1 MAENRIGKDRM
12 LELYTRL
19 AEGKLIYKA
28 EEAEHYK
35 CSLRSIQ
42 RDIEDLRTF
51 FHNQSDASGIV
62 QDIIYD
68 KKLKGYKL
76 VPPLR
81 NVLSNKEVF
90 AVLKILL
97 ESRSLSKAELDPI
110 LDKLIDCCVP
120 KECKGYVTN
129 LISNERFHYVPP
141 RHNKEVLDTMW
152 RLGEALREH
161 KEVEVQYR
169 KPGDGSLVHRVLR
182 PAGIMFSEF
191 YFYLAGFIVPKQ
203 DDSFKEEQK
212 SIFIKQIL
220 LANQYQ
226 KPIAIHMRSATKDTL
241 DILKEYAQTK
251 ILFHCFSGSKE
262 TMMECLKLTSYISFA
277 GPITFKNARQ
287 APECIINCPVD
298 HLLTETDSPYLSP
311 VPFRG
316 KQNEPKNVQY
326 VVKKICEL
334 KQIEETVLCS
344 QIEKNFYSFFNKD

>member
-1 MAENRIGKDRM
+1 MAEDRIGKDRM

-51 FHNQSDASGIV
+51 FHNQSDASGVV

-97 ESRSLSKAELDPI
+97 ESRSLSKEELDPI

-141 RHNKEVLDTMW
+141 CHNKEVLDTMW
-152 RLGEALREH
+152 RLGEALRQH
-161 KEVEVQYR
+161 KEVEIDYK
-169 KPGDGSLVHRVLR
+169 KPSDGSLVHRVLR

-191 YFYLAGFIVPKQ
+191 YFYLAGFIVPKE
-203 DDSFKEEQK
+203 DDSFKEEVE
-212 SIFIKQIL
+212 
-220 LANQYQ
+220 
-226 KPIAIHMRSATKDTL
+226 KDPFPTIYRIDRIESLEVTDKHYNVPYDSRFEEGEFRKRVQFMFGGKLRKVRLYYKGSNPEPVL
-241 DILKEYAQTK
+241 DRLPTAEI
-251 ILFHCFSGSKE
+251 
-262 TMMECLKLTSYISFA
+262 
-277 GPITFKNARQ
+277 
-287 APECIINCPVD
+287 
-298 HLLTETDSPYLSP
+298 
-311 VPFRG
+311 
-316 KQNEPKNVQY
+316 
-326 VVKKICEL
+326 
-334 KQIEETVLCS
+334 
-344 QIEKNFYSFFNKD
+344 IEKNDKGYLITAEVFGSGIDMWIRSQGDLVEVVE

>member
-1 MAENRIGKDRM
+1 MAEDRIGKDRM

-51 FHNQSDASGIV
+51 FHNQSDASGVV

-97 ESRSLSKAELDPI
+97 ESRSLSKEELDPI

-152 RLGEALREH
+152 RLGEALRQH
-161 KEVEVQYR
+161 KEVEIDYK
-169 KPGDGSLVHRVLR
+169 KPSDGSLVNRVLR

-191 YFYLAGFIVPKQ
+191 YFYLAGFIVPKE
-203 DDSFKEEQK
+203 DDSFKEEVE
-212 SIFIKQIL
+212 
-220 LANQYQ
+220 
-226 KPIAIHMRSATKDTL
+226 KDPFPTIYRIDRIESLEVTDKHYNVPYDSRFEEGEFRKRVQFMFGGKLRKVRFYYTGSNPEPVL
-241 DILKEYAQTK
+241 DRLPTAEI
-251 ILFHCFSGSKE
+251 
-262 TMMECLKLTSYISFA
+262 
-277 GPITFKNARQ
+277 
-287 APECIINCPVD
+287 
-298 HLLTETDSPYLSP
+298 
-311 VPFRG
+311 
-316 KQNEPKNVQY
+316 
-326 VVKKICEL
+326 
-334 KQIEETVLCS
+334 
-344 QIEKNFYSFFNKD
+344 IEKNEKGFLISAEVFGSGIDMWIRSQGDLVEVVE

>member
-1 MAENRIGKDRM
+1 MAEDRIGKDRM

-51 FHNQSDASGIV
+51 FHNQSDASGVV

-97 ESRSLSKAELDPI
+97 ESRSLSKEELDPI

-141 RHNKEVLDTMW
+141 HHNKEVLDSMW
-152 RLGEALREH
+152 RLGAALREH
-161 KEVEVQYR
+161 KEVEIDYK
-169 KPGDGSLVHRVLR
+169 KPSDGSLVNRVLR

-191 YFYLAGFIVPKQ
+191 YFYLAGFIVPKEE
-203 DDSFKEEQK
+203 DSFKEEVE
-212 SIFIKQIL
+212 
-220 LANQYQ
+220 
-226 KPIAIHMRSATKDTL
+226 KDPFPTIYRIDRIESLEVTDKHYNVPYDSRFEEGEFRKRVQFMFGGKLRKVRFYYTGSNPEPVL
-241 DILKEYAQTK
+241 DRLPTAEI
-251 ILFHCFSGSKE
+251 
-262 TMMECLKLTSYISFA
+262 
-277 GPITFKNARQ
+277 
-287 APECIINCPVD
+287 
-298 HLLTETDSPYLSP
+298 
-311 VPFRG
+311 
-316 KQNEPKNVQY
+316 
-326 VVKKICEL
+326 
-334 KQIEETVLCS
+334 
-344 QIEKNFYSFFNKD
+344 IEKKDKGYLISAEVFGSGIDMWLRSQGDLVELVE

>member
-1 MAENRIGKDRM
+1 MAEDRIGKDRM

-51 FHNQSDASGIV
+51 FHNQSDASGVV

-97 ESRSLSKAELDPI
+97 ESRSLSKEELDPI

-152 RLGEALREH
+152 RLGEALRQH
-161 KEVEVQYR
+161 KEVEIDYK
-169 KPGDGSLVHRVLR
+169 KPSDGSLVHRVLR

-191 YFYLAGFIVPKQ
+191 YFYLAGFIVPKE
-203 DDSFKEEQK
+203 DDSFKEEVE
-212 SIFIKQIL
+212 
-220 LANQYQ
+220 
-226 KPIAIHMRSATKDTL
+226 KDPFPTIYRIDRIESLEVTDKHYNVPYDSRFEEGEFRKRVQFMFGGKLRKVRFYYTGSNPEPVL
-241 DILKEYAQTK
+241 DRLPTAEI
-251 ILFHCFSGSKE
+251 
-262 TMMECLKLTSYISFA
+262 
-277 GPITFKNARQ
+277 
-287 APECIINCPVD
+287 
-298 HLLTETDSPYLSP
+298 
-311 VPFRG
+311 
-316 KQNEPKNVQY
+316 
-326 VVKKICEL
+326 
-334 KQIEETVLCS
+334 
-344 QIEKNFYSFFNKD
+344 IEKNEKGFLISAEVFGSGIDMWIRSQGDLVEVVK

>member
-1 MAENRIGKDRM
+1 MAEDRIGKDRM

-51 FHNQSDASGIV
+51 FHNQSDASGVV

-97 ESRSLSKAELDPI
+97 ESRSLSKEELDPI

-161 KEVEVQYR
+161 KEVEVDYR

-191 YFYLAGFIVPKQ
+191 YFYLAGFIVPKE
-203 DDSFKEEQK
+203 DDSFKEEVE
-212 SIFIKQIL
+212 
-220 LANQYQ
+220 
-226 KPIAIHMRSATKDTL
+226 KDPFPTIYRIDRIESLEVTDRHYNVPYDSRFEEGEFRKRVQFMFGGKLRKVRFYYKGSNPEPVL
-241 DILKEYAQTK
+241 DRLPTAEI
-251 ILFHCFSGSKE
+251 
-262 TMMECLKLTSYISFA
+262 
-277 GPITFKNARQ
+277 
-287 APECIINCPVD
+287 
-298 HLLTETDSPYLSP
+298 
-311 VPFRG
+311 
-316 KQNEPKNVQY
+316 
-326 VVKKICEL
+326 
-334 KQIEETVLCS
+334 
-344 QIEKNFYSFFNKD
+344 IEKNDKGFLITAEVFGSGIDMWIRSQGDLVEVVE

>member
-1 MAENRIGKDRM
+1 MAEDRIGKDRM

-51 FHNQSDASGIV
+51 FHNQSDASGVV

-97 ESRSLSKAELDPI
+97 ESRSLSKEELDPI

-152 RLGEALREH
+152 RLGEALRQH
-161 KEVEVQYR
+161 KEVEIDYK
-169 KPGDGSLVHRVLR
+169 KPSDGSLVHRVLR

-191 YFYLAGFIVPKQ
+191 YFYLAGFIVPKE
-203 DDSFKEEQK
+203 DDSFKEEVE
-212 SIFIKQIL
+212 
-220 LANQYQ
+220 
-226 KPIAIHMRSATKDTL
+226 KDPFPTIYRIDRIESLEVTDKHYNVPYDSRFEEGEFRKRVQFMFGGKLRKVRFYYTGSNPEPVL
-241 DILKEYAQTK
+241 DRLPTAEI
-251 ILFHCFSGSKE
+251 
-262 TMMECLKLTSYISFA
+262 
-277 GPITFKNARQ
+277 
-287 APECIINCPVD
+287 
-298 HLLTETDSPYLSP
+298 
-311 VPFRG
+311 
-316 KQNEPKNVQY
+316 
-326 VVKKICEL
+326 
-334 KQIEETVLCS
+334 
-344 QIEKNFYSFFNKD
+344 IEKNEKGFLISAEVFGSGIDMWIRSQGDLVEVVE

>member
-19 AEGKLIYKA
+19 AEGKLINKA

-51 FHNQSDASGIV
+51 FHNQSDASGVV

-97 ESRSLSKAELDPI
+97 ESRSLSKEELDPI
-110 LDKLIDCCVP
+110 FDKLIDCCVP

-141 RHNKEVLDTMW
+141 HHNKEVLDTMW
-152 RLGEALREH
+152 RLGAALREH
-161 KEVEVQYR
+161 KEVEIDYK
-169 KPGDGSLVHRVLR
+169 KPSDGSLVHRVLR

-191 YFYLAGFIVPKQ
+191 YFYLAGFIVPKE
-203 DDSFKEEQK
+203 DDSFKEEVE
-212 SIFIKQIL
+212 
-220 LANQYQ
+220 
-226 KPIAIHMRSATKDTL
+226 KDPFPTIYRIDRIESLEVTDKHYNVPYDSRFEEGEFRKRVQFMFGGKLRKVRLYYKGSNPEPVL
-241 DILKEYAQTK
+241 DRLPTAEI
-251 ILFHCFSGSKE
+251 
-262 TMMECLKLTSYISFA
+262 
-277 GPITFKNARQ
+277 
-287 APECIINCPVD
+287 
-298 HLLTETDSPYLSP
+298 
-311 VPFRG
+311 
-316 KQNEPKNVQY
+316 
-326 VVKKICEL
+326 
-334 KQIEETVLCS
+334 
-344 QIEKNFYSFFNKD
+344 IEKNDKGYLITAEVFGSGIDMWIRSQGDLVEVVE

>member
-1 MAENRIGKDRM
+1 MAEDRIGKDRM

-51 FHNQSDASGIV
+51 FHNQSDASGVV

-97 ESRSLSKAELDPI
+97 ESRSLSKEELDPI

-141 RHNKEVLDTMW
+141 CHNKEVLDTMW
-152 RLGEALREH
+152 RLGEALRQH
-161 KEVEVQYR
+161 KEVEIDYK
-169 KPGDGSLVHRVLR
+169 KPSDGSLVNRVLR

-191 YFYLAGFIVPKQ
+191 YFYLAGFIVPKE
-203 DDSFKEEQK
+203 DDSFKEEVE
-212 SIFIKQIL
+212 
-220 LANQYQ
+220 
-226 KPIAIHMRSATKDTL
+226 KDPFPTIYRIDRIESLEVADKHYNVPYDSRFEEGEFRKRVQFMFGGKLRKVRFYYKGSNPEPVL
-241 DILKEYAQTK
+241 DRLPTAEI
-251 ILFHCFSGSKE
+251 
-262 TMMECLKLTSYISFA
+262 
-277 GPITFKNARQ
+277 
-287 APECIINCPVD
+287 
-298 HLLTETDSPYLSP
+298 
-311 VPFRG
+311 
-316 KQNEPKNVQY
+316 
-326 VVKKICEL
+326 
-334 KQIEETVLCS
+334 
-344 QIEKNFYSFFNKD
+344 IEKNDKGYLITAEVFGSGIDMWLRSQGDLVELVE

>member
-1 MAENRIGKDRM
+1 MAEDRIGKDRM

-42 RDIEDLRTF
+42 RDIEDLRTY
-51 FHNQSDASGIV
+51 FHNQSDASGVV

-161 KEVEVQYR
+161 KEVEIDYR

-182 PAGIMFSEF
+182 PAGIMFSDF
-191 YFYLAGFIVPKQ
+191 YFYLAGFIVPKK
-203 DDSFKEEQK
+203 DDSFKEEVEKDPFPTIYRIDRIESLEVTNKHYNVPYASRFEEGEFRKRVQFMFGGK
-212 SIFIKQIL
+212 LRKIKFYYKGS
-220 LANQYQ
+220 N
-226 KPIAIHMRSATKDTL
+226 PEPVL
-241 DILKEYAQTK
+241 DRLPTAEI
-251 ILFHCFSGSKE
+251 
-262 TMMECLKLTSYISFA
+262 
-277 GPITFKNARQ
+277 
-287 APECIINCPVD
+287 
-298 HLLTETDSPYLSP
+298 
-311 VPFRG
+311 
-316 KQNEPKNVQY
+316 
-326 VVKKICEL
+326 
-334 KQIEETVLCS
+334 
-344 QIEKNFYSFFNKD
+344 IEKNDKGYLISVEVFGSGIDMWIRSQGDLVEVVE

>member
-1 MAENRIGKDRM
+1 MAEDRIGKDRM

-51 FHNQSDASGIV
+51 FHNQSDASGVV

-97 ESRSLSKAELDPI
+97 ESRSLSKEELDPI

-152 RLGEALREH
+152 RLGEALRQH
-161 KEVEVQYR
+161 KEVEIDYK
-169 KPGDGSLVHRVLR
+169 KPSDGSLVHRVLR

-191 YFYLAGFIVPKQ
+191 YFYLAGFIVPKEE
-203 DDSFKEEQK
+203 DSFKEEVE
-212 SIFIKQIL
+212 
-220 LANQYQ
+220 
-226 KPIAIHMRSATKDTL
+226 KDPFPTIYRIDRIESLEVTDKHYNVPYDSRFEEGEFRKRVQFMFGGKLRKVRFYYKGSNPEPVL
-241 DILKEYAQTK
+241 DRLPTAEI
-251 ILFHCFSGSKE
+251 
-262 TMMECLKLTSYISFA
+262 
-277 GPITFKNARQ
+277 
-287 APECIINCPVD
+287 
-298 HLLTETDSPYLSP
+298 
-311 VPFRG
+311 
-316 KQNEPKNVQY
+316 
-326 VVKKICEL
+326 
-334 KQIEETVLCS
+334 
-344 QIEKNFYSFFNKD
+344 IEKNDKGYLITAEVFGSGIDMWIRSQGDLVEVVE

>member
-1 MAENRIGKDRM
+1 MAEDRIGKDRM

-42 RDIEDLRTF
+42 RDIEDLRTY
-51 FHNQSDASGIV
+51 FHNQSDASGVV

-97 ESRSLSKAELDPI
+97 ESRSLSKTELDPI

-129 LISNERFHYVPP
+129 LICNERFHYVPP

-161 KEVEVQYR
+161 KELEIDYR
-169 KPGDGSLVHRVLR
+169 KPVDGSLVHRVLR

-191 YFYLAGFIVPKQ
+191 YFYLAGFIVPKK
-203 DDSFKEEQK
+203 DDLFKEEVE
-212 SIFIKQIL
+212 
-220 LANQYQ
+220 
-226 KPIAIHMRSATKDTL
+226 KDPFPTIYRIDRIESLEVTNKHYNVPYDSRFEEGEFRKRVQFMFGGELRKIRFYYKGTNPEHVL
-241 DILKEYAQTK
+241 DRLPTAEI
-251 ILFHCFSGSKE
+251 
-262 TMMECLKLTSYISFA
+262 
-277 GPITFKNARQ
+277 
-287 APECIINCPVD
+287 
-298 HLLTETDSPYLSP
+298 
-311 VPFRG
+311 
-316 KQNEPKNVQY
+316 
-326 VVKKICEL
+326 
-334 KQIEETVLCS
+334 
-344 QIEKNFYSFFNKD
+344 IEKNEKGFLITAEVFGSGIDIWIRSQGDLVEVVE

>member
-1 MAENRIGKDRM
+1 MAEDKIGKDRM

-28 EEAEHYK
+28 EQAEHYK

-51 FHNQSDASGIV
+51 FHNQSDASGVV

-97 ESRSLSKAELDPI
+97 ESRSLSKEELDPI

-152 RLGEALREH
+152 RLGEALRQH
-161 KEVEVQYR
+161 KEVVIDYK
-169 KPGDGSLVHRVLR
+169 KPSDGSLVNRVLR

-191 YFYLAGFIVPKQ
+191 YFYLAGFIVPKE
-203 DDSFKEEQK
+203 DDSFKEEVE
-212 SIFIKQIL
+212 
-220 LANQYQ
+220 
-226 KPIAIHMRSATKDTL
+226 KDPFPTIYRIDRIESLEVTDKHYNVPYDSRFEEGEFRKRVQFMFGGKLRKVRFYYKGSNPEPVL
-241 DILKEYAQTK
+241 DRLPTAEI
-251 ILFHCFSGSKE
+251 
-262 TMMECLKLTSYISFA
+262 
-277 GPITFKNARQ
+277 
-287 APECIINCPVD
+287 
-298 HLLTETDSPYLSP
+298 
-311 VPFRG
+311 
-316 KQNEPKNVQY
+316 
-326 VVKKICEL
+326 
-334 KQIEETVLCS
+334 
-344 QIEKNFYSFFNKD
+344 IEKNDKGYLITAEVFGSGIDMWIRSQGDLVEVVE

>member
-1 MAENRIGKDRM
+1 MAEDRIGKDRM

-51 FHNQSDASGIV
+51 FHNQSDASGVV

-97 ESRSLSKAELDPI
+97 ESRSLSKEELEPI

-141 RHNKEVLDTMW
+141 HHNKEVLDTMW
-152 RLGEALREH
+152 RLGAALREH
-161 KEVEVQYR
+161 KEVEIDYK
-169 KPGDGSLVHRVLR
+169 KPSDGSLVHRVLR

-191 YFYLAGFIVPKQ
+191 YFYLAGFIVPKE
-203 DDSFKEEQK
+203 DDSFKEEVE
-212 SIFIKQIL
+212 
-220 LANQYQ
+220 
-226 KPIAIHMRSATKDTL
+226 KDPFPTIYRIDRIESLEVTDKHYNVPYDSRFEEGEFRKRVQFMFGGKLRKVRFYYTGSNPESVL
-241 DILKEYAQTK
+241 DRLPTAEI
-251 ILFHCFSGSKE
+251 
-262 TMMECLKLTSYISFA
+262 
-277 GPITFKNARQ
+277 
-287 APECIINCPVD
+287 
-298 HLLTETDSPYLSP
+298 
-311 VPFRG
+311 
-316 KQNEPKNVQY
+316 
-326 VVKKICEL
+326 
-334 KQIEETVLCS
+334 
-344 QIEKNFYSFFNKD
+344 IEKNEKGFLISAEVFGSGIDIWIRSQGDLVEVVE

>member
-1 MAENRIGKDRM
+1 MAEDRIGKDRM

-51 FHNQSDASGIV
+51 FHNQSDASGVV

-97 ESRSLSKAELDPI
+97 ESRSLSKEELDPI

-152 RLGEALREH
+152 RLGEALRQH
-161 KEVEVQYR
+161 KEVEIDYK
-169 KPGDGSLVHRVLR
+169 KPSDGSLVNRVLR

-191 YFYLAGFIVPKQ
+191 YFYLAGFIVPKE
-203 DDSFKEEQK
+203 DDSFKEEVE
-212 SIFIKQIL
+212 
-220 LANQYQ
+220 
-226 KPIAIHMRSATKDTL
+226 KDPFPTIYRIDRIESLEVTDRHYNVPYDSRFEEGEFRKRVQFMFGGKLRKVRFYYKGSNPEPVL
-241 DILKEYAQTK
+241 DRLPTAEI
-251 ILFHCFSGSKE
+251 
-262 TMMECLKLTSYISFA
+262 
-277 GPITFKNARQ
+277 
-287 APECIINCPVD
+287 
-298 HLLTETDSPYLSP
+298 
-311 VPFRG
+311 
-316 KQNEPKNVQY
+316 
-326 VVKKICEL
+326 
-334 KQIEETVLCS
+334 
-344 QIEKNFYSFFNKD
+344 IEKNEKGFLISAEVFGSGIDIWIRSQGDLVEVVE

>member
-1 MAENRIGKDRM
+1 MAEDRIGKDRM

-51 FHNQSDASGIV
+51 FHNQSDASGVV

-97 ESRSLSKAELDPI
+97 ESRSLSKEELDPI

-152 RLGEALREH
+152 RLGEALRQH
-161 KEVEVQYR
+161 KEVEIDYK
-169 KPGDGSLVHRVLR
+169 KPSDGSLVNRVLR

-191 YFYLAGFIVPKQ
+191 YFYLAGFIVPKE
-203 DDSFKEEQK
+203 DDSFKEEVE
-212 SIFIKQIL
+212 
-220 LANQYQ
+220 
-226 KPIAIHMRSATKDTL
+226 KDPFPTIYRIDRIESLEVTDKHYNVPYDSRFEEGEFRKRVQFMFGGKLRKVRFYYKGSNPEPVL
-241 DILKEYAQTK
+241 DRLPTADI
-251 ILFHCFSGSKE
+251 
-262 TMMECLKLTSYISFA
+262 
-277 GPITFKNARQ
+277 
-287 APECIINCPVD
+287 
-298 HLLTETDSPYLSP
+298 
-311 VPFRG
+311 
-316 KQNEPKNVQY
+316 
-326 VVKKICEL
+326 
-334 KQIEETVLCS
+334 
-344 QIEKNFYSFFNKD
+344 IEKNDKGYLITAEVFGSGIDMWLRSQGDLVEVVE

>member
-1 MAENRIGKDRM
+1 MAEDRIGKDRM

-42 RDIEDLRTF
+42 RDIKDLRTF
-51 FHNQSDASGIV
+51 FHNQSDASGVV

-97 ESRSLSKAELDPI
+97 ESRSLSKEELDPI

-152 RLGEALREH
+152 RLGEALRQH
-161 KEVEVQYR
+161 KEVEIDYK
-169 KPGDGSLVHRVLR
+169 KPSDGSLVNRVLR

-191 YFYLAGFIVPKQ
+191 YFYLAGFIVPKE
-203 DDSFKEEQK
+203 DDSFKEEVE
-212 SIFIKQIL
+212 
-220 LANQYQ
+220 
-226 KPIAIHMRSATKDTL
+226 KDPFPTIYRIDRIESLEVADKHYNVPYDSRFEEGEFRKRVQFMFGGKLRKVRFYYKGSNPEPVL
-241 DILKEYAQTK
+241 DRLPTAE
-251 ILFHCFSGSKE
+251 
-262 TMMECLKLTSYISFA
+262 
-277 GPITFKNARQ
+277 N
-287 APECIINCPVD
+287 
-298 HLLTETDSPYLSP
+298 
-311 VPFRG
+311 
-316 KQNEPKNVQY
+316 
-326 VVKKICEL
+326 
-334 KQIEETVLCS
+334 
-344 QIEKNFYSFFNKD
+344 IEKNEKGFLISAEVFGSGIDMWIRSQGDLVEVVE

>member
-1 MAENRIGKDRM
+1 MAEDRIGKDRM

-51 FHNQSDASGIV
+51 FHNQSDASGVV

-97 ESRSLSKAELDPI
+97 ESRSLSKEELDPI

-152 RLGEALREH
+152 RLGEALRQH
-161 KEVEVQYR
+161 KEVEIDYK
-169 KPGDGSLVHRVLR
+169 KPSDGSLVNRVLR

-191 YFYLAGFIVPKQ
+191 YFYLAGFIVPKE
-203 DDSFKEEQK
+203 DDSFKEEVE
-212 SIFIKQIL
+212 
-220 LANQYQ
+220 
-226 KPIAIHMRSATKDTL
+226 KDPFPTIYRIDRIESL
-241 DILKEYAQTK
+241 EVTDKHYNVPYDSRFEEGEFRKRVQFMFGGKLRKVRFYYK
-251 ILFHCFSGSKE
+251 GS
-262 TMMECLKLTSYISFA
+262 
-277 GPITFKNARQ
+277 N
-287 APECIINCPVD
+287 PEPVL
-298 HLLTETDSPYLSP
+298 HRLPTAE
-311 VPFRG
+311 
-316 KQNEPKNVQY
+316 
-326 VVKKICEL
+326 I
-334 KQIEETVLCS
+334 
-344 QIEKNFYSFFNKD
+344 IEKNDKGYLITAEVFGSGIDMWIRSQGDLVEVVE

>member
-1 MAENRIGKDRM
+1 MAEDRIGKDRM

-51 FHNQSDASGIV
+51 FHNQSDASGVV

-97 ESRSLSKAELDPI
+97 ESRSLSKEELDPI

-141 RHNKEVLDTMW
+141 CHNKEVLDTMW
-152 RLGEALREH
+152 RLGEALRQH
-161 KEVEVQYR
+161 KEIEIDYK
-169 KPGDGSLVHRVLR
+169 KPSDGSLVHRVLR

-191 YFYLAGFIVPKQ
+191 YFYLAGFIVPKE
-203 DDSFKEEQK
+203 DDSFKEEVE
-212 SIFIKQIL
+212 
-220 LANQYQ
+220 
-226 KPIAIHMRSATKDTL
+226 KDPFPTIYRIDRIESLEVTDKHYNVPYDSRFEEGEFRKRVQFMFGGKLRKVRFYYTGSNPEPVL
-241 DILKEYAQTK
+241 DRLPTAEI
-251 ILFHCFSGSKE
+251 
-262 TMMECLKLTSYISFA
+262 
-277 GPITFKNARQ
+277 
-287 APECIINCPVD
+287 
-298 HLLTETDSPYLSP
+298 
-311 VPFRG
+311 
-316 KQNEPKNVQY
+316 
-326 VVKKICEL
+326 
-334 KQIEETVLCS
+334 
-344 QIEKNFYSFFNKD
+344 IEKNEKGFLITAEVFGSGIDIWIRSQGDLVEVVE

>member
-1 MAENRIGKDRM
+1 MAEDRIGKDRM

-51 FHNQSDASGIV
+51 FHNQSDASGVV

-161 KEVEVQYR
+161 KEVEVDYR

-203 DDSFKEEQK
+203 DDSFKEEVEKDPFPTIYRIDRIEHLEVTNKHYNVPYASRFEEGEFRKRVQFMFGGELRK
-212 SIFIKQIL
+212 IRFYYKG
-220 LANQYQ
+220 AN
-226 KPIAIHMRSATKDTL
+226 
-241 DILKEYAQTK
+241 
-251 ILFHCFSGSKE
+251 
-262 TMMECLKLTSYISFA
+262 
-277 GPITFKNARQ
+277 
-287 APECIINCPVD
+287 PE
-298 HLLTETDSPYLSP
+298 H
-311 VPFRG
+311 
-316 KQNEPKNVQY
+316 
-326 VVKKICEL
+326 
-334 KQIEETVLCS
+334 VLVRLPTAEI
-344 QIEKNFYSFFNKD
+344 IEKNEKGFLITAEVFGSGIDIWIRSQGDLVEVVE

>member
-1 MAENRIGKDRM
+1 MAEDRIGKDRM

-51 FHNQSDASGIV
+51 FHNQSDASGVV

-97 ESRSLSKAELDPI
+97 ESRSLSKEELDPI

-129 LISNERFHYVPP
+129 LISNERFHYVLPC
-141 RHNKEVLDTMW
+141 HNKEVLDTMW
-152 RLGEALREH
+152 RLGEALRQH
-161 KEVEVQYR
+161 KEVEIDYK
-169 KPGDGSLVHRVLR
+169 KPSDGSLVHRVLR

-191 YFYLAGFIVPKQ
+191 YFYLAGFIVPKE
-203 DDSFKEEQK
+203 DDPFKEEVE
-212 SIFIKQIL
+212 
-220 LANQYQ
+220 
-226 KPIAIHMRSATKDTL
+226 KDPFPTIYRIDRIESLEVTDKHYNVPYDSRFEEGEFRKRVQFMFGGKLRKVRFYYKGSNPEPVL
-241 DILKEYAQTK
+241 DRLPTAEI
-251 ILFHCFSGSKE
+251 
-262 TMMECLKLTSYISFA
+262 
-277 GPITFKNARQ
+277 
-287 APECIINCPVD
+287 
-298 HLLTETDSPYLSP
+298 
-311 VPFRG
+311 
-316 KQNEPKNVQY
+316 
-326 VVKKICEL
+326 
-334 KQIEETVLCS
+334 
-344 QIEKNFYSFFNKD
+344 IEKNDKGYLITAEVFGSGIDIWIRSQGDLVEVVE

>member
-1 MAENRIGKDRM
+1 MAEDRIGKDRM

-97 ESRSLSKAELDPI
+97 ESRSLSKEELDPI

-120 KECKGYVTN
+120 KECKCYVTN

-161 KEVEVQYR
+161 KEVEVDYR

-191 YFYLAGFIVPKQ
+191 YFYLAGFIVPKK
-203 DDSFKEEQK
+203 DDSFKEEVEKDPFPTIYRIDRIEHLEVTNKHYNVPYASRFEEGEFRKRVQFMFGGELRK
-212 SIFIKQIL
+212 IRFYYKG
-220 LANQYQ
+220 AN
-226 KPIAIHMRSATKDTL
+226 PEHVL
-241 DILKEYAQTK
+241 DRLPTAEI
-251 ILFHCFSGSKE
+251 
-262 TMMECLKLTSYISFA
+262 
-277 GPITFKNARQ
+277 
-287 APECIINCPVD
+287 
-298 HLLTETDSPYLSP
+298 
-311 VPFRG
+311 
-316 KQNEPKNVQY
+316 
-326 VVKKICEL
+326 
-334 KQIEETVLCS
+334 
-344 QIEKNFYSFFNKD
+344 IEKNEKGFLITAEVFGSGIDIWIRSQGDLVKVVE

>member
-1 MAENRIGKDRM
+1 MAEDRIGKDRM

-51 FHNQSDASGIV
+51 FHNQSDASGVV

-97 ESRSLSKAELDPI
+97 ESRSLSKEELDPI

-152 RLGEALREH
+152 RLGEALRQH
-161 KEVEVQYR
+161 KEVEIDYK
-169 KPGDGSLVHRVLR
+169 KPSDGSLVHRVLR

-191 YFYLAGFIVPKQ
+191 YFYLAGFIVPKE
-203 DDSFKEEQK
+203 DDSFKEEVE
-212 SIFIKQIL
+212 
-220 LANQYQ
+220 
-226 KPIAIHMRSATKDTL
+226 KDPFPTIYRIDRIESLEVTDKHYNVPYDSRFEEGEFRKRVQFMFGGKLRKVRFYYKGSNPEPVL
-241 DILKEYAQTK
+241 DRLPTAEI
-251 ILFHCFSGSKE
+251 
-262 TMMECLKLTSYISFA
+262 
-277 GPITFKNARQ
+277 
-287 APECIINCPVD
+287 
-298 HLLTETDSPYLSP
+298 
-311 VPFRG
+311 
-316 KQNEPKNVQY
+316 
-326 VVKKICEL
+326 
-334 KQIEETVLCS
+334 
-344 QIEKNFYSFFNKD
+344 IEKNDKGFLITAEVFGSGIDMWIRSQGDLVEVVE

>member
-1 MAENRIGKDRM
+1 MAEDRIGKDRM

-51 FHNQSDASGIV
+51 FHNQSDASGVV

-97 ESRSLSKAELDPI
+97 ESRSLSKEELDPI

-161 KEVEVQYR
+161 KEVEVDYR

-203 DDSFKEEQK
+203 DDSFKEEVEKDPFPTIYRIDRIESLEVTSKHYNVPYDSRFEEGEFRKRVQFMFGGELRK
-212 SIFIKQIL
+212 IRFYYKG
-220 LANQYQ
+220 AN
-226 KPIAIHMRSATKDTL
+226 PEHVL
-241 DILKEYAQTK
+241 DRLPTAEI
-251 ILFHCFSGSKE
+251 
-262 TMMECLKLTSYISFA
+262 
-277 GPITFKNARQ
+277 
-287 APECIINCPVD
+287 
-298 HLLTETDSPYLSP
+298 
-311 VPFRG
+311 
-316 KQNEPKNVQY
+316 
-326 VVKKICEL
+326 
-334 KQIEETVLCS
+334 
-344 QIEKNFYSFFNKD
+344 IEKNEKGFLITAEVFGSGIDIWIRSQGDLIEVVG

>member
-1 MAENRIGKDRM
+1 MAEDRIGKDRM
-12 LELYTRL
+12 LDLYTRL
-19 AEGKLIYKA
+19 AEGKLIFKA

-42 RDIEDLRTF
+42 RDIEDLRVY
-51 FHNQSDASGIV
+51 FHNQSDASGVV

-97 ESRSLSKAELDPI
+97 ESRSLSKTELEPI

-161 KEVEVQYR
+161 KEVEIDYK

-191 YFYLAGFIVPKQ
+191 YFYLAGFIVPKSYDQ
-203 DDSFKEEQK
+203 FKDEVENDPFPTIYRIDRIEHLEVTNKHYNVPYASRFEEGEFRKRVQ
-212 SIFIKQIL
+212 F
-220 LANQYQ
+220 
-226 KPIAIHMRSATKDTL
+226 M
-241 DILKEYAQTK
+241 
-251 ILFHCFSGSKE
+251 FGG
-262 TMMECLKLTSYISFA
+262 KL
-277 GPITFKNARQ
+277 
-287 APECIINCPVD
+287 
-298 HLLTETDSPYLSP
+298 
-311 VPFRG
+311 
-316 KQNEPKNVQY
+316 
-326 VVKKICEL
+326 KKIKFYYKSSNVEPVLDRLPTAEIIGQDENGYLITAEVFGSGIDIWIRSQGEL
-334 KQIEETVLCS
+334 VEVVE
-344 QIEKNFYSFFNKD
+344 

>member
-1 MAENRIGKDRM
+1 MAEDRIGKDRM

-51 FHNQSDASGIV
+51 FHNQSDASGVV

-81 NVLSNKEVF
+81 NVLSNKGVF

-97 ESRSLSKAELDPI
+97 ESRSLSKEELDPI

-152 RLGEALREH
+152 RLGEALRQH
-161 KEVEVQYR
+161 KEVEIDYK
-169 KPGDGSLVHRVLR
+169 KPSDGSLVNRVLR

-191 YFYLAGFIVPKQ
+191 YFYLAGFIVPKE
-203 DDSFKEEQK
+203 DDSFKEEVE
-212 SIFIKQIL
+212 
-220 LANQYQ
+220 
-226 KPIAIHMRSATKDTL
+226 KDPFPTIYRIDRIESL
-241 DILKEYAQTK
+241 EVTDRHYNVPYDSRFEEGEFRKRVQFMFGGKLRKVRFYYK
-251 ILFHCFSGSKE
+251 GS
-262 TMMECLKLTSYISFA
+262 
-277 GPITFKNARQ
+277 N
-287 APECIINCPVD
+287 PEPV
-298 HLLTETDSPYLSP
+298 LERLPTAE
-311 VPFRG
+311 
-316 KQNEPKNVQY
+316 
-326 VVKKICEL
+326 I
-334 KQIEETVLCS
+334 
-344 QIEKNFYSFFNKD
+344 IEKNDKGYLITAEVFGSGIDMWIRSQGDLVEVVE

>member
-1 MAENRIGKDRM
+1 MAEDRIGKDRM

-19 AEGKLIYKA
+19 AEGNLIYKA

-51 FHNQSDASGIV
+51 FHNQSDASGVV

-68 KKLKGYKL
+68 KKLKGSKL

-161 KEVEVQYR
+161 KEVEIDYR

-203 DDSFKEEQK
+203 DDSFKEEVEKDPFPTIYRIDRIEHLEVTNKHYNVPYASRFEEGEFRKRVQFMFGGELRK
-212 SIFIKQIL
+212 IRFYYKG
-220 LANQYQ
+220 AN
-226 KPIAIHMRSATKDTL
+226 PEHVL
-241 DILKEYAQTK
+241 DRLPTAEI
-251 ILFHCFSGSKE
+251 
-262 TMMECLKLTSYISFA
+262 
-277 GPITFKNARQ
+277 
-287 APECIINCPVD
+287 
-298 HLLTETDSPYLSP
+298 
-311 VPFRG
+311 
-316 KQNEPKNVQY
+316 
-326 VVKKICEL
+326 
-334 KQIEETVLCS
+334 
-344 QIEKNFYSFFNKD
+344 IEKNEKGFLITAEVFGSGIDIWIRSQGDLVEVVE

>member
-1 MAENRIGKDRM
+1 MAEDRIGKDRM

-169 KPGDGSLVHRVLR
+169 KPDDGSLVHRVLR
-182 PAGIMFSEF
+182 PAGIMFSEL

-203 DDSFKEEQK
+203 DDSFKEEVEKDPFPTIYRIDRIEHLEVTNKHYNVPYASRFEEGEFRKRVQFMFGGELRK
-212 SIFIKQIL
+212 IRFYYKG
-220 LANQYQ
+220 AN
-226 KPIAIHMRSATKDTL
+226 PEHVL
-241 DILKEYAQTK
+241 DRLPTAEI
-251 ILFHCFSGSKE
+251 
-262 TMMECLKLTSYISFA
+262 
-277 GPITFKNARQ
+277 
-287 APECIINCPVD
+287 
-298 HLLTETDSPYLSP
+298 
-311 VPFRG
+311 
-316 KQNEPKNVQY
+316 
-326 VVKKICEL
+326 
-334 KQIEETVLCS
+334 
-344 QIEKNFYSFFNKD
+344 IEKNEKGFLITAEVFGSGIDIWIRSQGDLVEVVE

>member
-1 MAENRIGKDRM
+1 MAEDRIGKDRM

-51 FHNQSDASGIV
+51 FHNQSDASGVV

-76 VPPLR
+76 MPPLR

-97 ESRSLSKAELDPI
+97 ESRSLSKEELDPI

-161 KEVEVQYR
+161 KEVEVDYR

-203 DDSFKEEQK
+203 DDSFKEEVEKDPFPTIYRIDRIEHLEVTNKHYNVPYASRFEEGEFRKRVQFMFGGELRK
-212 SIFIKQIL
+212 IRFYYKG
-220 LANQYQ
+220 AN
-226 KPIAIHMRSATKDTL
+226 PEHVL
-241 DILKEYAQTK
+241 DRLPTAEI
-251 ILFHCFSGSKE
+251 
-262 TMMECLKLTSYISFA
+262 
-277 GPITFKNARQ
+277 
-287 APECIINCPVD
+287 
-298 HLLTETDSPYLSP
+298 
-311 VPFRG
+311 
-316 KQNEPKNVQY
+316 
-326 VVKKICEL
+326 
-334 KQIEETVLCS
+334 
-344 QIEKNFYSFFNKD
+344 IEKNEKGFLITAEVFGSGIDIWIRSQGDLVEVVE

>member
-1 MAENRIGKDRM
+1 MAEDRIGKDRM

-51 FHNQSDASGIV
+51 FHNQSDASGVV

-97 ESRSLSKAELDPI
+97 ESRSLSKEELDPI

-161 KEVEVQYR
+161 KEVEIDYR

-203 DDSFKEEQK
+203 DDSFKEEVEKDPFPTIYRIDRIEHLEVTNKHYNVPYASRFEEGEFRKRVQFMFGGELRK
-212 SIFIKQIL
+212 IRFYYKG
-220 LANQYQ
+220 AN
-226 KPIAIHMRSATKDTL
+226 PEHVL
-241 DILKEYAQTK
+241 DRLPTAEI
-251 ILFHCFSGSKE
+251 
-262 TMMECLKLTSYISFA
+262 
-277 GPITFKNARQ
+277 
-287 APECIINCPVD
+287 
-298 HLLTETDSPYLSP
+298 
-311 VPFRG
+311 
-316 KQNEPKNVQY
+316 
-326 VVKKICEL
+326 
-334 KQIEETVLCS
+334 
-344 QIEKNFYSFFNKD
+344 IEKNEKGFLITAEVFGSGIDIWIRSQGDLVEVVE

>member
-1 MAENRIGKDRM
+1 MAEDRIGKDRM

-51 FHNQSDASGIV
+51 FHNQSDASGVV

-97 ESRSLSKAELDPI
+97 ESRSLSKEELDPI

-141 RHNKEVLDTMW
+141 CHNKEVLDTMW
-152 RLGEALREH
+152 RLGEALRQH
-161 KEVEVQYR
+161 KEVEIDYK
-169 KPGDGSLVHRVLR
+169 KPSDGSLVHRVLR

-191 YFYLAGFIVPKQ
+191 YFYLAGFIVPKE
-203 DDSFKEEQK
+203 DDSFKEEVE
-212 SIFIKQIL
+212 
-220 LANQYQ
+220 
-226 KPIAIHMRSATKDTL
+226 KDPFPTIYRIDRIESLEVTDKHYNVPYDSRFEEGEFRKRVQFMFGGKLRKVRFYYKGSNPEPVL
-241 DILKEYAQTK
+241 DRLPTAEI
-251 ILFHCFSGSKE
+251 
-262 TMMECLKLTSYISFA
+262 
-277 GPITFKNARQ
+277 
-287 APECIINCPVD
+287 
-298 HLLTETDSPYLSP
+298 
-311 VPFRG
+311 
-316 KQNEPKNVQY
+316 
-326 VVKKICEL
+326 
-334 KQIEETVLCS
+334 
-344 QIEKNFYSFFNKD
+344 IEKNDKGYLITAEVFGSGIDMWIRSQGDLVEVVE

>member
-1 MAENRIGKDRM
+1 MAEDRIGKDRM

-51 FHNQSDASGIV
+51 FHNQSDASGVV

-97 ESRSLSKAELDPI
+97 ESRSLSKEELDPI

-141 RHNKEVLDTMW
+141 CHNKEVLDTMW
-152 RLGEALREH
+152 RLGEALRQH
-161 KEVEVQYR
+161 KEVEIDYK
-169 KPGDGSLVHRVLR
+169 KPSDGSLVNTVLR

-191 YFYLAGFIVPKQ
+191 YFYLAGFIVPKEE
-203 DDSFKEEQK
+203 DSFKEEVE
-212 SIFIKQIL
+212 
-220 LANQYQ
+220 
-226 KPIAIHMRSATKDTL
+226 KDPFPTIYRIDRIESLEVTDKHYNVPYDSRFEEGEFRKRVQFMFGGKLRKVRFYYTGSNPEPVL
-241 DILKEYAQTK
+241 DRLPTAEI
-251 ILFHCFSGSKE
+251 
-262 TMMECLKLTSYISFA
+262 
-277 GPITFKNARQ
+277 
-287 APECIINCPVD
+287 
-298 HLLTETDSPYLSP
+298 
-311 VPFRG
+311 
-316 KQNEPKNVQY
+316 
-326 VVKKICEL
+326 
-334 KQIEETVLCS
+334 
-344 QIEKNFYSFFNKD
+344 IEKNEKGFLISAEVFGSGIDMWIRSQGDLVEVVE

>member
-1 MAENRIGKDRM
+1 MAEDRIGKDRM

-51 FHNQSDASGIV
+51 FHNQSDASGVV

-97 ESRSLSKAELDPI
+97 ESRSLSKTELDPI

-129 LISNERFHYVPP
+129 LICNERFHYVPP

-161 KEVEVQYR
+161 KEVEIDYR

-203 DDSFKEEQK
+203 DDSFKEEVE
-212 SIFIKQIL
+212 
-220 LANQYQ
+220 
-226 KPIAIHMRSATKDTL
+226 KDPFPTIYRIDRIEDLEVTNKRYNVPYDSRFEEGEFRKRVQFMFGGKLRKIRFYYKGTTTEYVL
-241 DILKEYAQTK
+241 DRLPTAEI
-251 ILFHCFSGSKE
+251 
-262 TMMECLKLTSYISFA
+262 
-277 GPITFKNARQ
+277 
-287 APECIINCPVD
+287 
-298 HLLTETDSPYLSP
+298 
-311 VPFRG
+311 
-316 KQNEPKNVQY
+316 
-326 VVKKICEL
+326 
-334 KQIEETVLCS
+334 
-344 QIEKNFYSFFNKD
+344 IEKNEKGFLITAEVFGSGVDIWIRSQGDLVEVVE